1 MSNKWVEV
9 EAKTIDDAIKAGLKE
24 LSLED
29 ATQANINILREPEGG
44 VFGVGGTKALV
55 RISVRN
61 GAQSNNRNGNSRG
74 GNSRNN
80 NQSKRTPKTYEKKKS
95 YEKKPRVEADPKE
108 QLDVSIKF
116 LEGSLKIIWT

>member
-61 GAQSNNRNGNSRG
+61 GVKSNTRNGNSNE
-74 GNSRNN
+74 GNSRNYTPN
-80 NQSKRTPKTYEKKKS
+80 KRNSKSTDKKK
-95 YEKKPRVEADPKE
+95 V
-108 QLDVSIKF
+108 L
-116 LEGSLKIIWT
+116 

>member
-95 YEKKPRVEADPKE
+95 YEKNQELKLILKSN
-108 QLDVSIKF
+108 LTF
-116 LEGSLKIIWT
+116 LLNF